1 MCKSGG
7 DRPGLPAPNK
17 PEGFS
22 GRKATLNH
30 SSGPEISEFRRCV
43 KVEETVLGFPPLISL
58 KVFVDVKQHSTTAP
72 VQRYQSS
79 GGV

>member
-1 MCKSGG
+1 M
-7 DRPGLPAPNK
+7 
-17 PEGFS
+17 
-22 GRKATLNH
+22 
-30 SSGPEISEFRRCV
+30 
-43 KVEETVLGFPPLISL
+43 EETVLGFPPLISL